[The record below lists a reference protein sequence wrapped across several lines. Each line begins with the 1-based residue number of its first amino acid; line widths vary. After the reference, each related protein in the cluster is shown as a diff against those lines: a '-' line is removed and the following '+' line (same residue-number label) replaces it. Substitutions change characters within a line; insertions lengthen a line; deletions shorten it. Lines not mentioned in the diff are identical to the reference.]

1 MWRRIAYTLHSWI
14 VSAPKSL
21 THLPSPKQNSDPSQ
35 KQAEKQAKHA
45 LVLVSPYLFINNCC
59 LACWGKVLCWS
70 NTWQTDTVLF
80 LPGCKT
86 ASLGL
91 HSFLNGNVSR
101 LFLHVL
107 RTPAIQH
114 SSGPVPSDV
123 AAPVA
128 YCRETELAEIPLHS
142 LCLTI
147 PLAEESKHT
156 VLALRSA
163 SDHFHPY
170 GSVFILGCHPAAP

>member
-1 MWRRIAYTLHSWI
+1 MCTWLGVTLPFHQQLLSCLLRE
-14 VSAPKSL
+14 SAVLKQHL
-21 THLPSPKQNSDPSQ
+21 TDRHCS
-35 KQAEKQAKHA
+35 
-45 LVLVSPYLFINNCC
+45 
-59 LACWGKVLCWS
+59 
-70 NTWQTDTVLF
+70 LF

-101 LFLHVL
+101 LFLHLL

-147 PLAEESKHT
+147 PLAEESKCT

-170 GSVFILGCHPAAP
+170 GSVFILGCHPTAP